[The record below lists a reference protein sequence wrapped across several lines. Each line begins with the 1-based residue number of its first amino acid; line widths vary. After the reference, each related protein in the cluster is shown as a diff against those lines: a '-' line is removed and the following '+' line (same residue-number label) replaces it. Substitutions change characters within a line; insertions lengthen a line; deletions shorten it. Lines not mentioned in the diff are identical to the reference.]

1 MESNPTREFRTKD
14 ALAAAKARGVVL
26 GAYSMSDKSKYV
38 GGKGTT
44 KTALAASQARS
55 RKFKDRALAKVALL
69 SRYDPAGDKS
79 LRELA
84 AIFNGNGIATVSG
97 KDSWS
102 AKSVRRL
109 KALA

>member
-26 GAYSMSDKSKYV
+26 GAYNKSDK

-44 KTALAASQARS
+44 KTALAASKARS
-55 RKFKDRALAKVALL
+55 RKFKERALAKVALL

-102 AKSVRRL
+102 ANSVRRL